1 MDFSE
6 GSSSEILGRLSTAYG
21 VETQKQLAEKLGIS
35 AANVSN
41 WVQRNSVPGSAF
53 VRCALDTGCNLAWLV
68 TGKLANANVAQ
79 GQPYPSASNK
89 SGESL
94 IKAMLSSGGKAVI
107 GRVME
112 AYGFKTQ
119 KELGDYLGISSG
131 TISTWIRRE
140 YFPGDI
146 VITCAIDTKVSLE
159 WLATGCGKHEIKK
172 EIQEET
178 FVILKKYLIRSGEL
192 LLSGEWIADV
202 TLIGTPNNSM
212 LYIEKDKL
220 GWIVDTEKKKIS
232 NGVWLININDT
243 YDVYS
248 VEIMPNSK
256 VKIIGS
262 VSEFECFTKDIE
274 FIGVVV
280 KTLY

>member
-1 MDFSE
+1 MVFTE
-6 GSSSEILGRLSTAYG
+6 GSSSEILGRLSIAYG

-68 TGKLANANVAQ
+68 TGKLANANVTHRQ
-79 GQPYPSASNK
+79 SYPSTSNK

-159 WLATGCGKHEIKK
+159 WLATGCGNHEIKK
-172 EIQEET
+172 ETQEET

-202 TLIGTPNNSM
+202 TLIGTPNKSM

-220 GWIVDTEKKKIS
+220 GWIVDTENKKIS
-232 NGVWLININDT
+232 NGVWLININDA

-248 VEIMPNSK
+248 VEMMPNSK
-256 VKIIGS
+256 VKVIGS

-274 FIGVVV
+274 FIGMVV